1 VSSGAG
7 DAMEVETKG
16 EAEVKAEIDVPRTT
30 VIPEVRW
37 YKIIGCD
44 DILHPHFPYFIFVMP
59 TIQKLQV
66 EVYISL
72 LVLTT
77 LMQQGS
83 ANAKRC
89 AEASASL
96 FNSVQSLNR
105 RSMDL
110 LRAKVFHYFSLTH
123 ELYLGNIS
131 TLRPTLLEAHR
142 MACIQHDEMGQATLL
157 NLLLRS
163 LLEENQV
170 CIVVSFCWNVTG
182 RLVLLITVRVF
193 KYIVKVEQAY
203 KLVSKTNFPEKAS
216 NNQFCR
222 YLYYTGRISALQLE
236 YGDAHEKLKSS
247 LRKGYTSFSFCN
259 T

>member
-1 VSSGAG
+1 
-7 DAMEVETKG
+7 
-16 EAEVKAEIDVPRTT
+16 
-30 VIPEVRW
+30 
-37 YKIIGCD
+37 
-44 DILHPHFPYFIFVMP
+44 MP
-59 TIQKLQV
+59 KMIQKLQV

-96 FNSVQSLNR
+96 FNTVQSLNR

-170 CIVVSFCWNVTG
+170 LIVDSLCCSITG
-182 RLVLLITVRVF
+182 
-193 KYIVKVEQAY
+193 
-203 KLVSKTNFPEKAS
+203 
-216 NNQFCR
+216 
-222 YLYYTGRISALQLE
+222 
-236 YGDAHEKLKSS
+236 
-247 LRKGYTSFSFCN
+247 
-259 T
+259 